1 MDRAG
6 NPVHTKAQNRRMPKT
21 GQIPPERT
29 QPMHHRASGASSS
42 KRSIA
47 ALALTAWV
55 FLTGL
60 NIVNDEYD
68 PRSLLKK
75 AASPPEASIDDIIG
89 DGDGAIAAPARAWSN
104 WDAGVRSVC

>member
-1 MDRAG
+1 M
-6 NPVHTKAQNRRMPKT
+6 
-21 GQIPPERT
+21 GQI
-29 QPMHHRASGASSS
+29 SVGVDI
-42 KRSIA
+42 RSLLLKTFVIA

-55 FLTGL
+55 LLTGL